1 MASTDTLEDLLFT
14 GLSERPIWSG
24 FLRTL
29 AHHTSAER
37 TFLAVEGSK
46 PHPDEVALVLPEP
59 GSADII
65 DLAQRF
71 GLLQA
76 LDFAAAQLIC
86 TNGWTAAIIRCAIS
100 GGRSIWLIAEGPYLD
115 GATCTAELQRLSPL
129 LCRVLPLYELLA
141 DTVREHRVAEYVIE
155 AAGTGTILVDA
166 DGRVMSAN
174 AVATALIAEGGALK
188 VVDGAIHGRSKEAT
202 QHLREAIAAMSKRQS
217 PQIDPYC
224 YLPIALPDP
233 ARLHPLTLLV
243 RPGPPYGPVSA
254 PLKRT
259 AIIVIRDPARP
270 ALLAVSD
277 VERLFGLSPAEAR
290 LATRLVDGE
299 ALDEAA
305 LGLGISRNTARSQL
319 QSIYMKTGVN
329 RQGDLVRL
337 LLSSAASQVG
347 DPPAT
352 LPKS

>member
-1 MASTDTLEDLLFT
+1 MASIDTLEDLLFA

-29 AHHTSAER
+29 ADHTSADR
-37 TFLAVEGSK
+37 AFLAVEGSK
-46 PHPDEVALVLPEP
+46 PDPDEAALVLPDP
-59 GSADII
+59 A
-65 DLAQRF
+65 LASTIGLSQRF
-71 GLLQA
+71 DLLRA
-76 LDFAAAQLIC
+76 LDFAAAQPIC
-86 TNGWTAAIIRCAIS
+86 ANGWRAAVIRCAIS
-100 GGRSIWLIAEGPYLD
+100 GGRSIWLIAEGAHLD
-115 GATCTAELQRLSPL
+115 VATCTAELQRLTPL
-129 LCRVLPLYELLA
+129 LSRVLPLYELLA

-166 DGRVMSAN
+166 DGRVISAN
-174 AVATALIAEGGALK
+174 AVATALIGEGGALR
-188 VVDGAIHGRSKEAT
+188 VVDGAIQGKSREAT
-202 QHLREAIAAMSKRQS
+202 QLLQEAVAAMSQRQS
-217 PQIDPYC
+217 QQTDPYC

-270 ALLAVSD
+270 ALLAVPD
-277 VERLFGLSPAEAR
+277 VERLFSLSPAEAR

-305 LGLGISRNTARSQL
+305 IGLGISRNTARSQL